1 MNDLRSPLAKAR
13 DVFLDS
19 EAGRDLCDTRNL
31 PATAY
36 SQYIRNRLEQAFVAG
51 WEARE
56 QSQEAPK

>member
-1 MNDLRSPLAKAR
+1 MTDQRSPLAKAR
-13 DVFLDS
+13 DAFLDS

-51 WEARE
+51 WEARG
-56 QSQEAPK
+56 QPQEAA